1 MTVCWLLKKGMYVF
15 IMGVCSLYVL
25 HECREERPQCTYNM
39 HYFVQCTS
47 RCIFVTGKIEL
58 VRSKFGLGFTAVVTV
73 IASLTMSLGIC
84 TFFGLSITVSG
95 RLVLFL
101 NVHVYL
107 YNSYHSCNTPPPLSF
122 FLFFSQIPL
131 VTHFIN
137 SILFFC
143 VRLLFLFF
151 VLFISS
157 PLCSYYI
164 LFHFALF
171 SYFSHFLLLSEIYP
185 FVVVVIGLENILVIV
200 KAVISTDPELDVK
213 FRIAE
218 G

>member
-107 YNSYHSCNTPPPLSF
+107 CDSYHSCNTPPPLSF
-122 FLFFSQIPL
+122 FLFFSHIPL

-137 SILFFC
+137 IFFSVSVC
-143 VRLLFLFF
+143 FF
-151 VLFISS
+151 SS
-157 PLCSYYI
+157 LCSSFPLLYV
-164 LFHFALF
+164 HTTSF
-171 SYFSHFLLLSEIYP
+171 STLPSFLTSLISFYSVRYTHLLLLS
-185 FVVVVIGLENILVIV
+185 LVLR
-200 KAVISTDPELDVK
+200 ISW
-213 FRIAE
+213 
-218 G
+218 